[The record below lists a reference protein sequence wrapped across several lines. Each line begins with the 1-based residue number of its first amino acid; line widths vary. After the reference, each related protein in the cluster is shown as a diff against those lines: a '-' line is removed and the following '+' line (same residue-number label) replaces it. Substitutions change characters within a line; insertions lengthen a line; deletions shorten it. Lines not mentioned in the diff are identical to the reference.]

1 MEMVKGGMDATIV
14 PKSVLDV
21 YGNKSLYST
30 PIRDANMI
38 SSLGIVWL
46 EHHFLTTP
54 AKNFIKLVTEIS
66 HLLNKN
72 IFPIILGGGHETF
85 FGHYLGVRHHI
96 GSEARLGII
105 NMDAHFDMRPYDS
118 GIFTE

>member
-1 MEMVKGGMDATIV
+1 MSTLPLIIPSTEGLGIYNTILEAFSREQLELTSIAECSDMHVLMEMVKGGMGATIV

-30 PIRDANMI
+30 PIRDANII

-54 AKNFIKLVTEIS
+54 AKNFIKLV
-66 HLLNKN
+66 K
-72 IFPIILGGGHETF
+72 
-85 FGHYLGVRHHI
+85 
-96 GSEARLGII
+96 EAL
-105 NMDAHFDMRPYDS
+105 
-118 GIFTE
+118 T

>member
-54 AKNFIKLVTEIS
+54 AKNFIK
-66 HLLNKN
+66 
-72 IFPIILGGGHETF
+72 
-85 FGHYLGVRHHI
+85 
-96 GSEARLGII
+96 
-105 NMDAHFDMRPYDS
+105 
-118 GIFTE
+118 